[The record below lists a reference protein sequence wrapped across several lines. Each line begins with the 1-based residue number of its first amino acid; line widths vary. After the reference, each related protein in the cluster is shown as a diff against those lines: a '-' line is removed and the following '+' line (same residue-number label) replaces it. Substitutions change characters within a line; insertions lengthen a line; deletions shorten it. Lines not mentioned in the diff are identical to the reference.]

1 MKRFHFIMLALM
13 LDIKR
18 TQLVLFYCCSFRD
31 QPTFS
36 TTFENHLTILAL
48 IGYIISFSPT
58 RHPFPYSS
66 QIILII
72 DAGHFHTENPV
83 VAVLADKIAAEFP
96 EIAVEISKTHTDC
109 MKYY

>member
-72 DAGHFHTENPV
+72 DAGHFYTENPV
-83 VAVLADKIAAEFP
+83 CAMLAAAIAEAFP
-96 EIAVEISKTHTDC
+96 EVEVKLSESHADS
-109 MKYY
+109 MEFA